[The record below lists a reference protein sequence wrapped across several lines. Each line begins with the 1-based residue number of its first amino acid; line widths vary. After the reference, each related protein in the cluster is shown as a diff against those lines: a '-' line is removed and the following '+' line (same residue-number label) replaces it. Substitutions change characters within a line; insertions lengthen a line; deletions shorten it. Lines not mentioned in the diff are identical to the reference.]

1 MLNFVAVSMVTVQCV
16 HVGCQRDGWQDG
28 GGASYQAGATGLHAA
43 GATVIIYPFLS
54 VFKTST
60 LCIYFT

>member
-1 MLNFVAVSMVTVQCV
+1 MPSYNLNVVIVSMVTVQCV

-43 GATVIIYPFLS
+43 GAEVPVCDRSQKQRIY
-54 VFKTST
+54 
-60 LCIYFT
+60 I